1 MKMLDFPNARQTFEY
16 DCGAKAMHAVLAYY
30 GIDVNENE
38 IIRIAHTNKKSGT
51 SLQGMMAVARHF
63 KLSATMGEMS
73 VQKIK
78 ECIGKDIPI
87 ILLLQAW
94 AKRKVKNWQN
104 HWNDGHYVVAIG
116 YDKKKIYFEDPYTI
130 SHTFLPYKELE
141 RRWHGEKRC
150 RIGIVIK
157 GKKKYSSEKS
167 IPMG

>member
-1 MKMLDFPNARQTFEY
+1 
-16 DCGAKAMHAVLAYY
+16 
-30 GIDVNENE
+30 
-38 IIRIAHTNKKSGT
+38 
-51 SLQGMMAVARHF
+51 MMAVARHF

-94 AKRKVKNWQN
+94 AQTKSQNWQN

-141 RRWHGEKRC
+141 RRWHGEKRY

-157 GKKKYSSEKS
+157 GKKKYSSKKAYLWVKFQLRLSRISCALAVERYSAISLFSALKIIFIFS
-167 IPMG
+167 DIFSSLLTRANLSAAINP

>member
-30 GIDVNENE
+30 GVNANENE
-38 IIRIAHTNKKSGT
+38 ILKIAKTNKRSGT
-51 SLQGMMAVARHF
+51 PLRGMVAVAHHF
-63 KLSATMGEMS
+63 KLSVTMEEMS
-73 VQKIK
+73 VEKIK
-78 ECIGKDIPI
+78 ESLKKDIPV

-116 YDKKKIYFEDPYTI
+116 YDKKNIYFEDPYAI
-130 SHTFLPYKELE
+130 SCQELE

-157 GKKKYSSEKS
+157 GKKKYSSKKS
-167 IPMG
+167 IHMG